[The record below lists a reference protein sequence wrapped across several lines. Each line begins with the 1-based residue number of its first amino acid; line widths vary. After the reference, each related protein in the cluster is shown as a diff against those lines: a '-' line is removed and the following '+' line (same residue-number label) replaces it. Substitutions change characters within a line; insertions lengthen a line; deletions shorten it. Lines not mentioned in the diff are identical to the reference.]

1 MKTLLAI
8 LTTIL
13 LAFNLNAQSL
23 QPFKKLEVT
32 GMATIT
38 LVQGTKNELTFN
50 DPNNTNA
57 TINQNGDLV
66 SINSSKEVNITLQFT
81 ELEDIIISGAGDIKS
96 QTPITTN
103 NLNLTVSGAGDL
115 DLDVTAQNIECLVSG
130 GGDIK
135 LKGKTNSLKSTLSG
149 AGDLYAYDL
158 LCEKATLS
166 VSGAGD
172 AKINVSKEIN
182 AAVSGAGSVLFKG
195 DPQERTINIAGSG
208 SVRQTDGQNDN
219 VEINVNINGLEK
231 SIDNDTTRI
240 SLGKKKI
247 IIIEDENGNKEEQE
261 VEIEIPEIPAIPE
274 IGSKP
279 KKHKVKTIYKGF
291 EIGMNSYMAKP
302 FDTFSPRNN
311 QLQPEYGRSI
321 QLNLNPFEYSLKL
334 YKNYVALTTGLGF
347 TFNRYMF
354 DKNFS
359 LLADVDS
366 FAVVQDSISFS
377 KNMLK
382 ASYLSIPL
390 MLHFNTHQKNSKSF
404 HFAFG
409 IVQSLRLGSRTKQ
422 VWNVSNSKQK
432 DIEKDSFN
440 LNPFRTVATVRM
452 GYGNFNLF
460 AEYGL
465 TTLFRNNRGPELYP
479 FSVGITLI
487 PF

>member
-1 MKTLLAI
+1 MKTILAI
-8 LTTIL
+8 ITT
-13 LAFNLNAQSL
+13 LALAVNLQAQAL

-38 LVQGTKNELTFN
+38 LIQGTKNEITFN
-50 DPNNTNA
+50 NPANTNA
-57 TINQNGDLV
+57 IINQNGDVV
-66 SINSSKEVNITLQFT
+66 SVNASKEIDLTLTFT
-81 ELEDIIISGAGDIKS
+81 EIEDILISGAGDVKAQS
-96 QTPITTN
+96 PINAT

-115 DLDVTAQNIECLVSG
+115 DLDVNALNIECLVSG
-130 GGDIK
+130 GGDIR
-135 LKGKTNSLKSTLSG
+135 LKGKTITLKSTLSG

-158 LCEKATLS
+158 QSEKATLA

-172 AKINVSKEIN
+172 AKINVSKEIT
-182 AAVSGAGSVLFKG
+182 ASVSGAGSVLFKG
-195 DPQERTINIAGSG
+195 DPQERNINIAGAG
-208 SVRQTDGQNDN
+208 SVRQTDGNNEN

-231 SIDNDTTRI
+231 AIENDTTRI
-240 SLGKKKI
+240 TLGKKKI

-261 VEIEIPEIPAIPE
+261 VEIEIPEVPQFPDL
-274 IGSKP
+274 SNKP

-291 EIGMNSYMAKP
+291 EMGMNSYMAKP

-311 QLQPEYGRSI
+311 QLEPEYGRSI

-359 LLADVDS
+359 LVADVDT
-366 FAVVQDSISFS
+366 FGVVQDTISFR

-390 MLHFNTHQKNSKSF
+390 MLQFNTHHKNSKSF

-409 IVQSLRLGSRTKQ
+409 IVQSLKLGSRTKQ

-432 DIEKDSFN
+432 DIEKDNFN
-440 LNPFRTVATVRM
+440 LNPFRTVATVRV

>member
-1 MKTLLAI
+1 MKTLKALFFG
-8 LTTIL
+8 LMLQLGTQ
-13 LAFNLNAQSL
+13 AQTM
-23 QPFKKLEVT
+23 QPFKKLEVS
-32 GMATIT
+32 GKASIT
-38 LVQGTKNELTFN
+38 LIQGSKNEVVFN
-50 DPNNTNA
+50 DPSNTNA
-57 TINQNGDLV
+57 VVKQNGDLV
-66 SINSSKEVNITLQFT
+66 SISASNSVELSVYFT
-81 ELEDIIISGAGDIKS
+81 EIQDILVSGAGDIKS
-96 QTPITTN
+96 NGPVN
-103 NLNLTVSGAGDL
+103 VNDLNITVSGSGDL
-115 DLDVTAQNIECLVSG
+115 DLEVNGQKIDCLISG
-130 GGDIK
+130 GGDIR
-135 LKGKTNSLKSTLSG
+135 LKGKSPQLKATLSG

-158 LCEKATLS
+158 ITEKATML

-172 AKINVSKEIN
+172 AKINVSKEIDAN
-182 AAVSGAGSVLFKG
+182 VSGAGSILFKG
-195 DPQERTINIAGSG
+195 DPQERKINIAGAG
-208 SVRQTDGQNDN
+208 SVRQTDGKTEN
-219 VEINVNINGLEK
+219 VEINVNINGGEK
-231 SIDNDTTRI
+231 MFENDTTRI

-247 IIIEDENGNKEEQE
+247 IIIEDENGNKEEHE
-261 VEIEIPEIPAIPE
+261 VEIEVPEIPETPNP
-274 IGSKP
+274 GSAP

-311 QLQPEYGRSI
+311 QLEPDYGRSI
-321 QLNLNPFEYSLKL
+321 QLNLNPLEYSLKI

-359 LLADVDS
+359 LVADADTFGVIPGTVS
-366 FAVVQDSISFS
+366 YS

-382 ASYLSIPL
+382 ASYMSVPL
-390 MLHFNTHQKNSKSF
+390 MLQFNTHQKNSKSF

-409 IVQSLRLGSRTKQ
+409 VVQSLKLGSRTKQ

-432 DIEKDSFN
+432 DINKDDFN
-440 LNPFRTVATVRM
+440 LNPFRTVATIRA

-465 TTLFRNNRGPELYP
+465 TTLFRSNRGPELYP

>member
-1 MKTLLAI
+1 MKTSFALLITFA
-8 LTTIL
+8 LSFSL
-13 LAFNLNAQSL
+13 SAQTL

-32 GMATIT
+32 GLAGIT
-38 LVQGTKNELTFN
+38 LIQGTKNEVSFN
-50 DPNNTNA
+50 DPTNTNA
-57 TINQNGDLV
+57 TVKQNGDVL
-66 SINSSKEVNITLQFT
+66 SIASAGNVDLTLYFT
-81 ELEDIIISGAGDIKS
+81 EIQDIVISGAGDVKS
-96 QTPITTN
+96 STPINVN

-115 DLDVTAQNIECLVSG
+115 DLDLTAQNIECLISG
-130 GGDIK
+130 GGDIN

-149 AGDLYAYDL
+149 AGDLYAYNL
-158 LCEKATLS
+158 LAEKATMV

-182 AAVSGAGSVLFKG
+182 ATVSGSGSVLFKG
-195 DPQERTINIAGSG
+195 DPQERSINIAGAG
-208 SVRQTDGQNDN
+208 SVRQTDGNDN
-219 VEINVNINGLEK
+219 VEINVNINGGERVFE
-231 SIDNDTTRI
+231 NDTTRI

-247 IIIEDENGNKEEQE
+247 IIIEDENGNKEEHE
-261 VEIEIPEIPAIPE
+261 VEIEIPEIPEIPNL
-274 IGSKP
+274 GP
-279 KKHKVKTIYKGF
+279 KTKKYKVKTIYKGF

-311 QLQPEYGRSI
+311 QLEPEYGRSI
-321 QLNLNPFEYSLKL
+321 QLNLNPFEYSLKI

-359 LLADVDS
+359 MISDVDTFGVIPGTVS
-366 FAVVQDSISFS
+366 YS

-382 ASYLSIPL
+382 ASYLSVPL
-390 MLHFNTHQKNSKSF
+390 MLQFNTHQKNSKSF

-409 IVQSLRLGSRTKQ
+409 IVQSLKLGSRTKQ

-432 DIEKDSFN
+432 DINKDDFN
-440 LNPFRTVATVRM
+440 LNPFRTAATIRA